1 MQAVGMEL
9 LTTSPVKLIGTK
21 QLSEFEHSSHDSPNI
36 VDATTTRR
44 AYVEALRAANAH
56 ELLLLIAFARS

>member
-1 MQAVGMEL
+1 MEL

-21 QLSEFEHSSHDSPNI
+21 QLSEFEHFSHDSPNI

-44 AYVEALRAANAH
+44 AYVEALSAADAH
-56 ELLLLIAFARS
+56 DFSLLIAVTYS